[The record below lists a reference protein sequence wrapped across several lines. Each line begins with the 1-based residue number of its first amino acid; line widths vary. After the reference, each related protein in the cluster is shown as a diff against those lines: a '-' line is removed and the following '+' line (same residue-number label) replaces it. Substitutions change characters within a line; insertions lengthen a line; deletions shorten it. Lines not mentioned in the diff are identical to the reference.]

1 MQQLL
6 ALGAACNVLYLFS
19 METDSLTGPQA
30 IKKAVSQL
38 MLTRPKPHAT
48 LVHFKVSAT
57 IDLTRMDTV
66 RSNA

>member
-1 MQQLL
+1 MTQQSKTLKTTL
-6 ALGAACNVLYLFS
+6 TLNSLDSLGAACNVLYLFS

-48 LVHFKVSAT
+48 LVHFKVS
-57 IDLTRMDTV
+57 I
-66 RSNA
+66 